1 MSVVTNFGF
10 TEHVH
15 IQPRGFLPISRV
27 LFLLFF
33 DVTLRISQKNCLNHL
48 NILFLLNHPFPLVHC
63 RCKQTAFHGS
73 PLYRAA
79 TASPLPARPARAR
92 WQPGYRTRKKWT
104 GVQKVSSCPGQAL
117 RISHENRNERGE
129 LELWM
134 LLPSPSSLLV
144 CLHLSSSYFSAPDP
158 SPSRDSIFLPPV
170 HSPAP
175 SQLLNLVSPFPCL
188 SPLSALAL
196 PPPSSPPVPVFL
208 HQRPTCPTP
217 HPGGNL
223 TAQYSPRGTSTLAL
237 DCCQVTCTASFAAS
251 TCPRAGVCLLTT
263 RNKQQNYMAFPSHT

>member
-1 MSVVTNFGF
+1 MHGSPNCAIIDCIGRMKLSDHQEMLVF
-10 TEHVH
+10 TYFL
-15 IQPRGFLPISRV
+15 QPPQLNPHQ
-27 LFLLFF
+27 LLMFLLWME
-33 DVTLRISQKNCLNHL
+33 
-48 NILFLLNHPFPLVHC
+48 

-208 HQRPTCPTP
+208 H
-217 HPGGNL
+217 
-223 TAQYSPRGTSTLAL
+223 
-237 DCCQVTCTASFAAS
+237 
-251 TCPRAGVCLLTT
+251 
-263 RNKQQNYMAFPSHT
+263 